1 MLEAA
6 AEPLDDV
13 GCVHQQ
19 SSGGARLHR
28 AASGG
33 FNRFGHNR
41 NGHYE
46 NATLVIS
53 STSLSEKK
61 TEKLDKSFVVSF

>member
-46 NATLVIS
+46 NA
-53 STSLSEKK
+53 SLSEKK